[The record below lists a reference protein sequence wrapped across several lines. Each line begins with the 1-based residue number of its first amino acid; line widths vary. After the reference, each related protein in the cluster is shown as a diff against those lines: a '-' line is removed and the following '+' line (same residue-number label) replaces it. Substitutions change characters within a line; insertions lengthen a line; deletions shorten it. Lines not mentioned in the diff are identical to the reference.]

1 MVVGK
6 IFIVLS
12 LLFPKSIAK
21 LCNQLLTEAD
31 FDMNARQY
39 LGASAFISILAGFVM
54 FFVSMTLF
62 KGTSYELPL
71 GFFVG
76 ILSFIIIE
84 ALFFVFLYITADNR
98 AKKIEDVLPDA
109 LFMISANI
117 RAGMTTENAV
127 MASAK
132 PEFGPLEEEI
142 RRMSAKT
149 FGGASLNQ
157 AMSEMA
163 NRVRSNTLKR
173 AVRLLVEGNSLG
185 GQMAAL
191 LYEVGQ
197 DMRNVGQ
204 LKRELMNITLMYTI
218 FIIFSCVIA
227 SPLLFATS
235 VYYTQLSETISA
247 RVTINPA
254 DLPPGASGFLGKI
267 GSSKDTSNKI
277 TGEDMNSFAVACI
290 IVTTFFSSLV
300 LAQIRHGKLNPALKY
315 IPVFMTSALA
325 LFFVAQWG
333 LKTLF
338 KSIMPT

>member
-1 MVVGK
+1 GVVM
-6 IFIVLS
+6 FLVAAS
-12 LLFPKSIAK
+12 LLE
-21 LCNQLLTEAD
+21 N
-31 FDMNARQY
+31 NA
-39 LGASAFISILAGFVM
+39 L
-54 FFVSMTLF
+54 
-62 KGTSYELPL
+62 
-71 GFFVG
+71 G
-76 ILSFIIIE
+76 ILVAIGSMLIIE

-157 AMSEMA
+157 AMTEMGS
-163 NRVRSNTLKR
+163 RVRSTSLKR

-185 GQMAAL
+185 GQMASL

-197 DMRNVGQ
+197 DMRNVAQ

-235 VYYTQLSETISA
+235 VYYTELSETISS
-247 RVTINPA
+247 RVSINPNE
-254 DLPPGASGFLGKI
+254 LPAGATGFLGSV
-267 GSSKDTSNKI
+267 GSASKENKI
-277 TGEDMNSFAVACI
+277 TGKDMNDFAIACI
-290 IVTTFFSSLV
+290 VVTTFFSSLV

-315 IPVFMTSALA
+315 VPIFMTAALVIFFASQWA
-325 LFFVAQWG
+325 L
-333 LKTLF
+333 KSMF
-338 KSIMPT
+338 KSIMPG